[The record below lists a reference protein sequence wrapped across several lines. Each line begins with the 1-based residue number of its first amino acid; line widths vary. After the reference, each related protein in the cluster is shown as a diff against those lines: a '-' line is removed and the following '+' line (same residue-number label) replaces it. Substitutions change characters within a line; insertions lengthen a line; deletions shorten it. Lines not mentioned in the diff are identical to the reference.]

1 MKIAAAY
8 IRVSTDSQTELSPDS
23 QIKLI
28 REYAKSH
35 DMIVPDE
42 YIFRDDGIS
51 GRTTA
56 KRPQFNAM
64 IGTAKKKPKRTTSPA
79 CTALPSTNSTA
90 ATRILHKSFLFC
102 FVIYILRKGT
112 KRRGYPAVFY
122 AQYLN

>member
-35 DMIVPDE
+35 DMIVPDD

-51 GRTTA
+51 GRTA
-56 KRPQFNAM
+56 ELQ
-64 IGTAKKKPKRTTSPA
+64 
-79 CTALPSTNSTA
+79 L
-90 ATRILHKSFLFC
+90 
-102 FVIYILRKGT
+102 FVIKSPFDRIKGACLYSLSLRIIALYSGLF
-112 KRRGYPAVFY
+112 V
-122 AQYLN
+122 